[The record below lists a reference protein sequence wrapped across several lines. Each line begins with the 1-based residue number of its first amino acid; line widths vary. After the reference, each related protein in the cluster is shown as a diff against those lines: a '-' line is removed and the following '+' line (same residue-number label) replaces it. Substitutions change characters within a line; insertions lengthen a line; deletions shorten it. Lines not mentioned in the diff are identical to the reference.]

1 MRYGRVGRDK
11 RPCIEGVGKMIRS
24 MMMAGL
30 LVAAAAPAAAQPAQV
45 AQVVPIS
52 GTRLDVVAAGEV
64 NRVPDVVRINAGVMT
79 QAPTA
84 SEAIRQNADQMRS
97 MRAALQRAGV
107 AERDIQTSSLNLHP
121 QWRHTENRLPEF
133 SGYQAHN
140 MVNVR
145 FRDIANAGR
154 IIDALVEAGANQ
166 IDGPMFEIDE

>member
-52 GTRLDVVAAGEV
+52 GTRLDVVATGEV
-64 NRVPDVVRINAGVMT
+64 NRVPDIVRINAGVMT

-84 SEAIRQNADQMRS
+84 TEAIRLNAQQMES
-97 MRAALQRAGV
+97 LSAALRRAGV
-107 AERDIQTSSLNLHP
+107 AERDIQTSSINLHP
-121 QWRHTENRLPEF
+121 DWRHVENRTPELI
-133 SGYQAHN
+133 GYRANNQ
-140 MVNVR
+140 VSVR
-145 FRDIANAGR
+145 FRDIRNSGR
-154 IIDALVEAGANQ
+154 ILDALVSAGANQ
-166 IDGPMFEIDE
+166 IDGP